1 MVLSLTEL
9 QDSRETGLG
18 EGGGLRVEHL
28 QFGRGLWSR
37 WLDTWFCSSV
47 ERSGLEA
54 DMWESWAAAESIGLN
69 ERAQGRKKKE
79 MGRDLLTFR
88 KGLQRREEE
97 PVRSPEKEWAE
108 G

>member
-28 QFGRGLWSR
+28 QFGRGLSSR
-37 WLDTWFCSSV
+37 WLDAWFCSSV

-69 ERAQGRKKKE
+69 ERAWGGGE
-79 MGRDLLTFR
+79 RD
-88 KGLQRREEE
+88 EEG
-97 PVRSPEKEWAE
+97 STDI
-108 G
+108 